1 MKTRIVST
9 AAVATLTCAGAC
21 SSGEQVAHD
30 AAPDQPLVVSHVFA
44 PAPAA
49 PDVMALYFTIQN
61 MGQDDD
67 TLLTVQTSIAEHA
80 SVHQSETEGG
90 MTRMQALE
98 NLPLPAG
105 QIVELAPGALHVM
118 LTVLTQTVNVGDTV
132 DVELVFSSA
141 PPIALHIPVVS
152 YADAAAR

>member
-1 MKTRIVST
+1 MKTQIGST
-9 AAVATLTCAGAC
+9 FAVATLICAGAC
-21 SSGEQVAHD
+21 SSSEQVERD
-30 AAPDQPLVVSHVFA
+30 AVPDQPLVVSHVFA

-80 SVHQSETEGG
+80 SVHQSVAEGG

-118 LTVLTQTVNVGDTV
+118 LTDLTQTVNIGDTV
-132 DVELVFSSA
+132 HVELVFSSA
-141 PPIALHIPVVS
+141 PPIALNIPVMS